1 MDWILE
7 HLQIVGAIVVAAAY
21 WLNQAREAKAAEKE
35 RQRRAAEGLPEEEEE
50 EFEFEEEEIEAEV
63 MGRRA
68 VPPPLVQVKPPALP
82 GPQVLTQNNSTELQR
97 QEQLM
102 DRLRQVRAERSAS
115 PASGAAA
122 TQRKVAAKG
131 KGVASAVPIGL
142 KARLRNCGEVRRA
155 MVLKEIL
162 GKPVGL
168 D

>member
-1 MDWILE
+1 MDWVLE
-7 HLQIVGAIVVAAAY
+7 NLQVVGAIVVAAAY

-50 EFEFEEEEIEAEV
+50 FEFEEEEIEAEV

-82 GPQVLTQNNSTELQR
+82 VPPVLTQDNSTELQR

-131 KGVASAVPIGL
+131 KGVVSAVPIGL
-142 KARLRNCGEVRRA
+142 KARLRNRGEVRRA

-162 GKPVGL
+162 GKPMGL
-168 D
+168 E

>member
-1 MDWILE
+1 MDWISE

-50 EFEFEEEEIEAEV
+50 FEFEEEEIEAEV

-82 GPQVLTQNNSTELQR
+82 GPPVLTQNNSTELQR

-142 KARLRNCGEVRRA
+142 KARLRDRGEVRRA

-162 GKPVGL
+162 GKPVGFE
-168 D
+168 

>member
-1 MDWILE
+1 MEWILE
-7 HLQIVGAIVVAAAY
+7 NLQIVGAIVVAAAY

-35 RQRRAAEGLPEEEEE
+35 RQRRAAEGLPEEEE

-142 KARLRNCGEVRRA
+142 KARLRDRGEVRRA

-168 D
+168 E